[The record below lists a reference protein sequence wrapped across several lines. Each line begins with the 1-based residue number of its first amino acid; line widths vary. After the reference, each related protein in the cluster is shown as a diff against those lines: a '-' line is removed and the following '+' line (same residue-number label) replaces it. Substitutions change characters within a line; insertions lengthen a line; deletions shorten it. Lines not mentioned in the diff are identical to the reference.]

1 MKSMPDSMLKIV
13 EQLIERA
20 EVELEQALGE
30 LDTEAPVG
38 PRDREGN
45 PALYGLPISYGCL
58 GHKVEKLPDLSLMLR
73 QARRLLEEPTGLIGG
88 SERSQDGMKRAG
100 LVSLLAQEAI
110 LAMGAARG
118 QEPAVRDGFSYN
130 GPVAGERVRSL
141 GIRLLD
147 GRLAGL
153 ALISGTAGSSEVAVR
168 LVHQFHSKGLLL
180 FLSGEDLIK
189 QLAGEVEW
197 GYDSGIIP
205 LGPDVNSLAYA
216 FGFVTA
222 FALHFGKVEPGDFQ
236 ELAQYNRSNLHVFH
250 LSLGPLDEHGLTAL
264 AGSIACGFPVVT
276 DVDSP
281 WADFTPSGLFSF
293 PFDRLSGE
301 DDLQKAET
309 LADRC
314 LDLGGIKGIVPP
326 TPAIP
331 VEYGTEFEGETI
343 SADDLQVEFK
353 GFEWLNMRDMAEVKD
368 ADIKV
373 VGPEI
378 EETGPEVPMGLL
390 VEIAGRRMKKEF
402 EAVLE
407 RRILHLI
414 SGAEGVQY
422 EGQRDRMRIRF
433 SKKAVQKGL
442 RLEHL
447 GHILYTGLHTQF
459 DAIVDKIQV
468 VIYTEEDRLSQ
479 LREQAR
485 AAYRER
491 DSRVAG
497 MREEDVDTFYS
508 CLSCQSLT
516 PYHLCIITPQKPGIC
531 GAVNFLDCQ
540 ASYEINPIGPNQPVV
555 KEGCLDPIKGEWE
568 SINRYVYDHSQM
580 KFSRF
585 CLHSILDDPPSV
597 FNLCECLT
605 VLVPEAG
612 GVMVVEREDSSVTP
626 MGMTFSELL
635 AMAAATQTPGII
647 GHARSYLVSDKYLA
661 GEGGI
666 KRVVWMSRHLKE
678 ELAEE
683 LEAASERAGVPD
695 LIDKIGGGDT
705 CADSDGLLAFLEE
718 RGHPA
723 LTMDPMI

>member
-1 MKSMPDSMLKIV
+1 
-13 EQLIERA
+13 
-20 EVELEQALGE
+20 
-30 LDTEAPVG
+30 
-38 PRDREGN
+38 
-45 PALYGLPISYGCL
+45 
-58 GHKVEKLPDLSLMLR
+58 MLR

-100 LVSLLAQEAI
+100 LASLLAQEAI

-118 QEPAVRDGFSYN
+118 QEPVVRDGFSYN

-153 ALISGTAGSSEVAVR
+153 ALISGTPGSSEVAVR

-180 FLSGEDLIK
+180 
-189 QLAGEVEW
+189 
-197 GYDSGIIP
+197 
-205 LGPDVNSLAYA
+205 
-216 FGFVTA
+216 
-222 FALHFGKVEPGDFQ
+222 
-236 ELAQYNRSNLHVFH
+236 SNLQVFH

-314 LDLGGIKGIVPP
+314 LDLGGIKGIVLP

-368 ADIKV
+368 GDIKV

-422 EGQRDRMRIRF
+422 EGQRDRMRIRHRGQDTGCYLHRGRQAQPASGAGPSSLSGAGF
-433 SKKAVQKGL
+433 QGGWNAG
-442 RLEHL
+442 RGRGHL
-447 GHILYTGLHTQF
+447 LQLSLLSIPHPLSSLH
-459 DAIVDKIQV
+459 
-468 VIYTEEDRLSQ
+468 
-479 LREQAR
+479 
-485 AAYRER
+485 
-491 DSRVAG
+491 
-497 MREEDVDTFYS
+497 
-508 CLSCQSLT
+508 
-516 PYHLCIITPQKPGIC
+516 YHP
-531 GAVNFLDCQ
+531 
-540 ASYEINPIGPNQPVV
+540 
-555 KEGCLDPIKGEWE
+555 
-568 SINRYVYDHSQM
+568 
-580 KFSRF
+580 
-585 CLHSILDDPPSV
+585 
-597 FNLCECLT
+597 
-605 VLVPEAG
+605 PEAG
-612 GVMVVEREDSSVTP
+612 DM
-626 MGMTFSELL
+626 
-635 AMAAATQTPGII
+635 
-647 GHARSYLVSDKYLA
+647 RSGKF
-661 GEGGI
+661 
-666 KRVVWMSRHLKE
+666 
-678 ELAEE
+678 
-683 LEAASERAGVPD
+683 P
-695 LIDKIGGGDT
+695 
-705 CADSDGLLAFLEE
+705 
-718 RGHPA
+718 
-723 LTMDPMI
+723 

>member
-100 LVSLLAQEAI
+100 LASLLAQEAI

-153 ALISGTAGSSEVAVR
+153 ALISGTPGSSEVAVR

-180 FLSGEDLIK
+180 
-189 QLAGEVEW
+189 
-197 GYDSGIIP
+197 
-205 LGPDVNSLAYA
+205 
-216 FGFVTA
+216 
-222 FALHFGKVEPGDFQ
+222 
-236 ELAQYNRSNLHVFH
+236 SNLQVFH

-368 ADIKV
+368 GDIKV

-468 VIYTEEDRLSQ
+468 VVYTEEDRLSR

-497 MREEDVDTFYS
+497 M
-508 CLSCQSLT
+508 
-516 PYHLCIITPQKPGIC
+516 
-531 GAVNFLDCQ
+531 
-540 ASYEINPIGPNQPVV
+540 
-555 KEGCLDPIKGEWE
+555 
-568 SINRYVYDHSQM
+568 
-580 KFSRF
+580 
-585 CLHSILDDPPSV
+585 PP
-597 FNLCECLT
+597 
-605 VLVPEAG
+605 AG
-612 GVMVVEREDSSVTP
+612 S
-626 MGMTFSELL
+626 
-635 AMAAATQTPGII
+635 
-647 GHARSYLVSDKYLA
+647 
-661 GEGGI
+661 
-666 KRVVWMSRHLKE
+666 
-678 ELAEE
+678 
-683 LEAASERAGVPD
+683 
-695 LIDKIGGGDT
+695 
-705 CADSDGLLAFLEE
+705 
-718 RGHPA
+718 
-723 LTMDPMI
+723 

>member
-1 MKSMPDSMLKIV
+1 MPDSMLKIV

-100 LVSLLAQEAI
+100 LASLLAQEAI

-130 GPVAGERVRSL
+130 GPVAG
-141 GIRLLD
+141 
-147 GRLAGL
+147 
-153 ALISGTAGSSEVAVR
+153 
-168 LVHQFHSKGLLL
+168 LLL
-180 FLSGEDLIK
+180 
-189 QLAGEVEW
+189 
-197 GYDSGIIP
+197 
-205 LGPDVNSLAYA
+205 
-216 FGFVTA
+216 
-222 FALHFGKVEPGDFQ
+222 
-236 ELAQYNRSNLHVFH
+236 SNLQVFH

-368 ADIKV
+368 GDIKV

-378 EETGPEVPMGLL
+378 EETGPEAPIGLL

-422 EGQRDRMRIRF
+422 EGQRDRMRIRHRGQDTGCYLHRGRQAQPASGAGPSSLSGAGF
-433 SKKAVQKGL
+433 QGGWNAG
-442 RLEHL
+442 RRRGHL
-447 GHILYTGLHTQF
+447 LQLSLLSIPHPLSSLH
-459 DAIVDKIQV
+459 
-468 VIYTEEDRLSQ
+468 
-479 LREQAR
+479 
-485 AAYRER
+485 
-491 DSRVAG
+491 
-497 MREEDVDTFYS
+497 
-508 CLSCQSLT
+508 
-516 PYHLCIITPQKPGIC
+516 YHP
-531 GAVNFLDCQ
+531 
-540 ASYEINPIGPNQPVV
+540 
-555 KEGCLDPIKGEWE
+555 
-568 SINRYVYDHSQM
+568 
-580 KFSRF
+580 
-585 CLHSILDDPPSV
+585 
-597 FNLCECLT
+597 
-605 VLVPEAG
+605 PEAG
-612 GVMVVEREDSSVTP
+612 DM
-626 MGMTFSELL
+626 
-635 AMAAATQTPGII
+635 
-647 GHARSYLVSDKYLA
+647 RSGKF
-661 GEGGI
+661 
-666 KRVVWMSRHLKE
+666 
-678 ELAEE
+678 
-683 LEAASERAGVPD
+683 P
-695 LIDKIGGGDT
+695 
-705 CADSDGLLAFLEE
+705 
-718 RGHPA
+718 
-723 LTMDPMI
+723 